1 MGSDTA
7 ARRVDAP
14 RSELA
19 QPGTRLEDCSFS
31 AAKRGVMENVVPTI
45 SSSCAG
51 PLGILHLP
59 RLWLKIFLYSAGRL
73 PAGYR
78 HGVGGF
84 DERLCTNLGID
95 RDAFVAYVENEKP
108 TYLEVEAWVREHA
121 TRLDAESIA
130 AHNHSI
136 VEGQMPPEIANER
149 RRDAGVT
156 DLSITRAVPLNDLD
170 DWAAIHRQ
178 IRSSLPG

>member
-1 MGSDTA
+1 MRAWKIVRFSL
-7 ARRVDAP
+7 
-14 RSELA
+14 RSEA
-19 QPGTRLEDCSFS
+19 P
-31 AAKRGVMENVVPTI
+31 MENLVPTI

-59 RLWLKIFLYSAGRL
+59 RLWLKISLHVAGRL

-95 RDAFVAYVENEKP
+95 RDTFVAYIEDEKP

-121 TRLDAESIA
+121 TKLDAESIA
-130 AHNHSI
+130 AHNRSI
-136 VEGQMPPEIANER
+136 LEGEMPPEIANER

-178 IRSSLPG
+178 IRSSLPA